1 MVKLSPL
8 LYSAPF
14 FFQLALADPL
24 QDLCETLRSL
34 GLKKLSTYISDVAAA
49 NTPTGQHFIGI
60 LSMGNAGPMT
70 LFAPT
75 DQAFDNFAVKLNP
88 PERLASILSY
98 HLVHGH
104 FPLGIDDGVHDE
116 SFGAPLPT
124 ALPPAAVPGVNQ
136 PALNQPGVG
145 GHQWQPGTNQP
156 GINQPGVG
164 GGQQWQPAIN
174 QPSVG
179 QPGINQPGVVDG
191 QQWSGTGQQWQG
203 GEQQWNQGGQ
213 QGQPGANMG
222 NPNVYASDQGQS
234 PTDGQTPVRR
244 EESES
249 PTPDLKSAIVGN
261 PPIPYNTPN
270 HVTIG
275 RSTLIDSKYV
285 MLEGKDRGQ
294 VVAWSNVTGTDG
306 KTRMLNQDSDCPV
319 LKSTKWKEI
328 IINVVPVV
336 LYIPGS
342 LPQLLMKHK
351 LVAFKAMLKETTAP
365 GMPMNL
371 LDALDASNGY
381 GSHGFTIFAASDE
394 AVMHAK
400 EMIPAMTLNDP
411 HAMATVMQNHIING
425 TTIYSPTLCS
435 STYPFYAIASSGGP
449 LSFMVNN
456 TGTFVTINH
465 NDGGPIHSARILSTE
480 LLAHNGVVH
489 VIDSILMSPYRDDNA
504 AYAAYNQAAAM
515 ASQPF
520 IPEQGPVGLPTSL
533 PIGTGNGIG
542 GGVVINAAQRHFDN
556 LFNFGGWDLSNYGV
570 VLSILTGIW
579 FTTVPF

>member
-34 GLKKLSTYISDVAAA
+34 GLKKLSSYISDVAAA

-116 SFGAPLPT
+116 SF
-124 ALPPAAVPGVNQ
+124 
-136 PALNQPGVG
+136 
-145 GHQWQPGTNQP
+145 
-156 GINQPGVG
+156 
-164 GGQQWQPAIN
+164 AIN

-179 QPGINQPGVVDG
+179 QPGINQPGINQPGVVDG

-213 QGQPGANMG
+213 QGQPGTNMG

-249 PTPDLKSAIVGN
+249 PIPDLQSAIVGN

-449 LSFMVNN
+449 LTFMVNN

-489 VIDSILMSPYRDDNA
+489 VVDSILMSPYRDDNA

>member
-8 LYSAPF
+8 LYSAPL

-49 NTPTGQHFIGI
+49 NTPTGQHFISI
-60 LSMGNAGPMT
+60 LSSGNAGPMT

-98 HLVHGH
+98 HLVHGQ

-116 SFGAPLPT
+116 SFGAPPSA
-124 ALPPAAVPGVNQ
+124 ALPPAAVPGVSQ
-136 PALNQPGVG
+136 PGLNQPGVG
-145 GHQWQPGTNQP
+145 GQQWQPGTNQP
-156 GINQPGVG
+156 GVA
-164 GGQQWQPAIN
+164 GQQWQPGVN
-174 QPSVG
+174 QPGAG
-179 QPGINQPGVVDG
+179 QPGINQPGVVGG
-191 QQWSGTGQQWQG
+191 QTWPGTGQWQSG
-203 GEQQWNQGGQ
+203 GQQWNQAGQ
-213 QGQPGANMG
+213 QGQPGANMA
-222 NPNVYASDQGQS
+222 NPNVYASDQGQPS
-234 PTDGQTPVRR
+234 TDGQTPARR

-249 PTPDLKSAIVGN
+249 PTPSLQSAIVGN

-275 RSTLIDSKYV
+275 RSTLIDSRYV

-319 LKSTKWKEI
+319 LKSTKWKDI

-342 LPQLLMKHK
+342 LPQLLMKHN
-351 LVAFKAMLKETTAP
+351 LVALKAMLKETTAP
-365 GMPMNL
+365 GMPTNL

-425 TTIYSPTLCS
+425 STIYSPTLCS
-435 STYPFYAIASSGGP
+435 STYPFFAIASSGAP
-449 LSFMVNN
+449 LTFMINN

-489 VIDSILMSPYRDDNA
+489 VVDSMLMSPYRDDNA
-504 AYAAYNQAAAM
+504 AYAAYNQAAAL

-542 GGVVINAAQRHFDN
+542 GGVVINAARRHLDN

-570 VLSILTGIW
+570 VLSVSMGIW
-579 FTTVPF
+579 FATASF

>member
-1 MVKLSPL
+1 MVKLTPL
-8 LYSAPF
+8 LYSAPLF
-14 FFQLALADPL
+14 FHLVLADPL

-34 GLKKLSTYISDVAAA
+34 GLKKLSAYISDVAAA

-60 LSMGNAGPMT
+60 LSTSNAGPMT

-75 DQAFDNFAVKLNP
+75 DQAFDNFAVKLTP
-88 PERLASILSY
+88 PERLASIISY

-116 SFGAPLPT
+116 SFGAPPST

-136 PALNQPGVG
+136 PGLNQPGAD
-145 GHQWQPGTNQP
+145 QPGVGQP
-156 GINQPGVG
+156 SINQPGVIG
-164 GGQQWQPAIN
+164 
-174 QPSVG
+174 
-179 QPGINQPGVVDG
+179 G

-213 QGQPGANMG
+213 QGQPGANTG
-222 NPNVYASDQGQS
+222 NPNVYANE
-234 PTDGQTPVRR
+234 QTPARR

-249 PTPDLKSAIVGN
+249 PTPDLQTAIVGN

-275 RSTLIDSKYV
+275 RSTLIDPKYV

-365 GMPMNL
+365 GMPTNL

-381 GSHGFTIFAASDE
+381 GSHGFTIFAASDA
-394 AVMHAK
+394 AVMRAK
-400 EMIPAMTLNDP
+400 EMIPAMTPNDP

-435 STYPFYAIASSGGP
+435 FAYPFYAIASSGGP
-449 LSFMVNN
+449 LTFMVNN

-489 VIDSILMSPYRDDNA
+489 VVDAILMSPYRDDNA
-504 AYAAYNQAAAM
+504 AYVA
-515 ASQPF
+515 
-520 IPEQGPVGLPTSL
+520 
-533 PIGTGNGIG
+533 
-542 GGVVINAAQRHFDN
+542 
-556 LFNFGGWDLSNYGV
+556 
-570 VLSILTGIW
+570 
-579 FTTVPF
+579 